1 MNAARSE
8 RREKGGGS
16 EEEEEEKQQ
25 QKEFQ
30 VNLRPGSLWSLGEED
45 LSQIEGAGG
54 QVVKKKE
61 NHNQYANGTW
71 RMAL

>member
-16 EEEEEEKQQ
+16 EEEEEKQQQ

-30 VNLRPGSLWSLGEED
+30 VNLRPGSLWSLGEEN

-61 NHNQYANGTW
+61 NHNQYANGTL
-71 RMAL
+71 RIAL